1 MRRIVLAA
9 LLGAALMGSAAAA
22 SSKTSGLHGVVTRGP
37 VTPVCVQ
44 GKSCD
49 EPAAGVTLAFVR
61 DGDVVRKVTTSA
73 KGAYRVRL
81 AAGRYSVRL
90 ANGGLRQLEP
100 TVVRVRAGRF
110 VRRDFSIDT
119 GIR

>member
-1 MRRIVLAA
+1 MRRIALAA
-9 LLGAALMGSAAAA
+9 LLAAALMGSAAAA

-49 EPAAGVTLAFVR
+49 EPAVGVTLVFKR
-61 DGDVVRKVTTSA
+61 DGEVVRRVKTNA
-73 KGAYRVRL
+73 HGKYRVRL
-81 AAGRYSVRL
+81 VAGRYSVML
-90 ANGGLRQLEP
+90 ANAGVRQLEP
-100 TVVRVRAGRF
+100 TVVRVRPGRF
-110 VRRDFSIDT
+110 ARRDFSIDT